1 MLSGFENGA
10 SLAPHEINILF
21 AVFPVATCQG
31 LSNHFYRLFDVF
43 PSPFL

>member
-1 MLSGFENGA
+1 MSKGA
-10 SLAPHEINILF
+10 SLAPQDIRIDL
-21 AVFPVATCQG
+21 AVFPVTACQG